1 MWYGKISLDLPT
13 TEVQR
18 FCQFVCLWFQKNN
31 FLTKEEDHV
40 SEMLVDVLF
49 QLTDPTY

>member
-1 MWYGKISLDLPT
+1 MWYDKISLDLPT
-13 TEVQR
+13 TKVQR

-31 FLTKEEDHV
+31 FVTKEDHV
-40 SEMLVDVLF
+40 SEMLVNVLF